1 MFHKQNYLHTTTVG
15 SEMMLYSK
23 GTNAKEVRIIAA
35 KGKSCTTM
43 SVKDGTRQE
52 KL

>member
-1 MFHKQNYLHTTTVG
+1 MFHKQNYLHTTTVA